1 MANMSYCRFHN
12 TRMDMEDC
20 IDALRDAEQGIE
32 EISDSEIN
40 SCKRMFNNIMEYL
53 DKQGIL
59 DGIDWDAY
67 EEWKSNLDE
76 WGEK

>member
-12 TRMDMEDC
+12 TRLDMDDC
-20 IDALRDAEQGIE
+20 INALRDAEQGIE
-32 EISDSEIN
+32 KISDSEIN

-53 DKQGIL
+53 DEQGIL